1 MFNYSVAKLV
11 SFQLLQSNLG
21 LNFKEPRKFYNNLI
35 TKHLCLPPP
44 SVFWSKFTSERFH
57 IFP

>member
-11 SFQLLQSNLG
+11 SFSTTSKEFGSKLKTLQI
-21 LNFKEPRKFYNNLI
+21 FYNNLI
-35 TKHLCLPPP
+35 IRYLHLPPP
-44 SVFWSKFTSERFH
+44 SAFWSKITSERFH